1 MIVDDIVNE
10 IDKFITKYK
19 NLKTE
24 NQTLAQLKTDIKTAL
39 NSKGIIN
46 TTEDSE
52 VVQSINNYNPTGSSS
67 SGGLDAEY
75 LKSVGLLPVSFSG
88 TPTEKDLIV
97 NKFIIQDIKNNA
109 KFYSSDLLS
118 DISIELDG
126 DKVNN
131 YFLTNTSSHEDTPAI
146 DRNKYCITT
155 DGYYISNFSF
165 VEDGNYN
172 VSFKAGNLSFNKVL
186 NYTVES
192 LDSMDDFLVY
202 AVNLKSHRNVC
213 YDSKKIESLNGIR
226 VQNLDSEASSLVNSV
241 SNNLDGMGGSIE
253 LLGYVYNL
261 RTNKAYLLD
270 TAWLSGDYINIP
282 SEFHERLS
290 TVIYNNKIEVLTDSY
305 SFALL
310 VHGRS
315 VESFISD
322 IDYKEGDTLAFAF
335 YKLRD
340 SEESHKYSVA
350 SVARYMKKSV
360 SAISADN

>member
-24 NQTLAQLKTDIKTAL
+24 NQTLTQLKTDIKNAL

-46 TTEDSE
+46 TTEDSD
-52 VVQSINNYNPTGSSS
+52 VVQSITNYNPTSSS
-67 SGGLDAEY
+67 SGGLDADY

-97 NKFIIQDIKNNA
+97 TKFIIQDTKNTS

-118 DISIELDG
+118 DISIEIG
-126 DKVNN
+126 GVKVNN

-146 DRNKYCITT
+146 DRNKYCITL

-165 VEDGNYN
+165 DEDGNYN
-172 VSFKAGNLSFNKVL
+172 VSFKVGNLSFNKVL
-186 NYTVES
+186 NYTVEF
-192 LDSMDDFLVY
+192 LDSMEDFLVY

-226 VQNLDSEASSLVNSV
+226 VQNLDDEASSLVNSV

-290 TVIYNNKIEVLTDSY
+290 TVVYNNKIEVLTDSY

-310 VHGRS
+310 VHGKS
-315 VESFISD
+315 AESFISD
-322 IDYKEGDTLAFAF
+322 IDYQEGDTLAFAF

-340 SEESHKYSVA
+340 SEKSHKYSVA

>member
-52 VVQSINNYNPTGSSS
+52 VVQSITNYNPTSSS
-67 SGGLDAEY
+67 SGGLDADY

-97 NKFIIQDIKNNA
+97 NKFIIQDTKNTS

-118 DISIELDG
+118 DISIEIDG

-131 YFLTNTSSHEDTPAI
+131 YSLTNTSSHEDTPAI

-241 SNNLDGMGGSIE
+241 SNNLDGMGVSIE